1 MLLSAEQIQDK
12 MIQVPGWTTDGS
24 SLRRAYQFRDFIHAF
39 GFMSASA
46 VAIEKIN
53 HHPEWTNT
61 YNRVDVTL
69 TTHDAGGVT
78 QADFDLAVILDT
90 LAAKLR

>member
-1 MLLSAEQIQDK
+1 MVLSAEQIQDK
-12 MIQVPGWTTDGS
+12 MAQLPGWTSDGT
-24 SLRRAYQFRDFIHAF
+24 SLRRAYRFADFIHAF

-53 HHPEWTNT
+53 HHPEWTNV

-78 QADFDLAVILDT
+78 QADFDLAVILDA
-90 LAAKLR
+90 LAAKLQ